1 MNELQRVVN
10 TFISNDNNLN
20 IIIYELEDGSYVKTN
35 INVIPID
42 SKHINIHETYNA
54 ENDSYVLTA
63 QYNSNLC
70 YCEKCQH
77 TRNK

>member
-1 MNELQRVVN
+1 MKELQRIVN

-42 SKHINIHETYNA
+42 SKHINIHETYI
-54 ENDSYVLTA
+54 
-63 QYNSNLC
+63 
-70 YCEKCQH
+70 
-77 TRNK
+77 